1 MQPII
6 DKLKENMQLIYRRAL
21 DADNALARLQQS
33 GKGKFKHVFAKDAG
47 FTVSSKRFSPYV
59 EELGREVVELES
71 VQDQADFEARLVP
84 VVKKMELMLL
94 TLSNFRQSLK
104 DKP

>member
-1 MQPII
+1 MRPII

-33 GKGKFKHVFAKDAG
+33 GKGKFKRVFAEDAG
-47 FTVSSKRFSPYV
+47 FVCVSKRFSPYV
-59 EELGREVVELES
+59 EELGKEVVELES
-71 VQDQADFEARLVP
+71 VQDKAEFESKLVA

-94 TLSNFRQSLK
+94 TLSNFQQSLK
-104 DKP
+104 DK

>member
-33 GKGKFKHVFAKDAG
+33 GKGKFKHVFADDAG
-47 FTVSSKRFSPYV
+47 FVVRSKRFSPYV
-59 EELGREVVELES
+59 EELGKQVVELES
-71 VQDQADFEARLVP
+71 VQDKAEFETRLAP
-84 VVKKMELMLL
+84 IVKKMELMLL
-94 TLSNFRQSLK
+94 TLANFQQSLK
-104 DKP
+104 DK